1 MEDYKCSALIPL
13 AHQQP
18 ACVQTSIHIYIKLCL
33 IKNLKIT
40 MWKDTKPKKKPH
52 KNVFADSSKRNQQH
66 GCAVTGPR
74 LVVQQLYIAR
84 HGRQEIDF

>member
-1 MEDYKCSALIPL
+1 MEDYKFSALIPL

-40 MWKDTKPKKKPH
+40 MWKDTKPKKTLTKM
-52 KNVFADSSKRNQQH
+52 FLLI
-66 GCAVTGPR
+66 AVKEISNMA
-74 LVVQQLYIAR
+74 VQ
-84 HGRQEIDF
+84 